1 MSTIGVI
8 DYGMGN
14 LHSLSHA
21 LGRAAG
27 EMRVDVSYD
36 PDKLRKADRLIL
48 PGVGGVRQ
56 CMGELQ
62 RLELDDLVK
71 EMVGQVPIMGICLGM
86 QVLLDYSEENN
97 GVDALGVFPG
107 EVRKFVPL
115 ERDGEKRKIPHMGW
129 TQVHFTQDHPLWHG
143 VSQDA
148 WFYFVH
154 SYYVHAQQR
163 ELVNATMQHGVT
175 ADAVIAKDNLFAAQ
189 FHPEKSHTVGL
200 QLLKNF
206 LQWNGQCYLFRQS
219 I

>member
-14 LHSLSHA
+14 LHSLAHA

-62 RLELDDLVK
+62 RLELDELVK
-71 EMVGQVPIMGICLGM
+71 ERVGQVPIMGICLGM

-107 EVRKFVPL
+107 EVRKFVPM

-129 TQVHFTQDHPLWHG
+129 NQVRFTQEHPLWRG

-154 SYYVHAQQR
+154 SYFARPIHQEHVLGKTEYFGERFASVLLR
-163 ELVNATMQHGVT
+163 DGVFAT
-175 ADAVIAKDNLFAAQ
+175 Q
-189 FHPEKSHTVGL
+189 FHPEKSQSAGM
-200 QLLKNF
+200 QLLVNF
-206 LQWNGQCYLFRQS
+206 MNWDGEA
-219 I
+219 

>member
-62 RLELDDLVK
+62 RLELDELVK

-107 EVRKFVPL
+107 EVRKFAPM
-115 ERDGEKRKIPHMGW
+115 ERNGEKRKIPHMGW
-129 TQVHFTQDHPLWHG
+129 NRVHFTRDHPLWRG

-154 SYYVHAQQR
+154 SYYARLIHEEHVLGQSEYFGERFACVLLR
-163 ELVNATMQHGVT
+163 DGVFAT
-175 ADAVIAKDNLFAAQ
+175 Q
-189 FHPEKSHTVGL
+189 FHPEKSQSAGM
-200 QLLKNF
+200 QLLVNF
-206 LQWNGQCYLFRQS
+206 MNWDGEA
-219 I
+219 